1 MFLDV
6 PVTFITE
13 SFGLSGF
20 MAIVYRAFFIL
31 LIYYSLLFLL
41 KLVGLTDNYLGR
53 LI

>member
-13 SFGLSGF
+13 SFWLSSFG
-20 MAIVYRAFFIL
+20 APVYRAFF
-31 LIYYSLLFLL
+31 
-41 KLVGLTDNYLGR
+41 NYLGG